1 MFEFEFVFVS
11 VQLRISG
18 DPECRESAPEWRTVL
33 HESDQQRQLPDCSG
47 GECYSNSKYVTWC
60 FMPSQYGYMRATQ
73 QQVSNLGF
81 YDLST
86 TWCFTPSQQ
95 LDGLRPVNNLV
106 FYAQSTT
113 WCFTPSQQLGV
124 LCPVNNLVFC
134 AQSTT
139 WCFVPSQPVQLYE
152 DDTRTATNNK
162 SPTSTDNRCHPLEA
176 MALLVFLL
184 VGDHDE
190 RLHHLLAL
198 IEWPETGCWCR
209 ATCGASR
216 HRQLQH
222 LSIKRRAEVST
233 LAT

>member
-18 DPECRESAPEWRTVL
+18 DPECRESAPEWRTAL

-139 WCFVPSQPVQLYE
+139 WCFVPSQQLGVLCPASQFSY
-152 DDTRTATNNK
+152 TRMIQ
-162 SPTSTDNRCHPLEA
+162 E
-176 MALLVFLL
+176 
-184 VGDHDE
+184 
-190 RLHHLLAL
+190 
-198 IEWPETGCWCR
+198 
-209 ATCGASR
+209 
-216 HRQLQH
+216 QLQTTKAQH
-222 LSIKRRAEVST
+222 PQT
-233 LAT
+233 TGATHWKPWLCWFSSSSVTMMNVFTTSLRS